1 MPSSSPGFRV
11 VTAPRLEPL
20 FARLAAT
27 FRDAPLDP
35 TARET
40 IVVAQNVGLR
50 RWVERGLA
58 RDLGVAASLD
68 LRSPRELTTDLARRL
83 APGDASDDRAHPF
96 EAAGLA
102 WRIRAVLDDLPADP
116 AWAPVRAYL
125 DRTAGQTMPLATR
138 LAALFDD
145 YQVYR
150 PDVLVGWGRGARPP
164 DDFPHGGWQAALWQ
178 RLVAQETGTRDRATE
193 MLALLDA
200 LADPPDGL
208 LAHVPSRVAVFG
220 ALLVPPVH
228 LRAVHALARHVPVTV
243 YAVVPGD
250 AAGATHAHPLLRALA
265 GRTRDYWSVL
275 GGLGGVE
282 RERLPCESPPETA
295 LGGLQ
300 AALATDT
307 CPPAP
312 TPIDATVRVHDCHSP
327 TRELEALRD
336 TLLDAFAE
344 VDGLRPSDVLVL
356 VPDLA
361 TYAPLVD
368 AVFGAEEAAP
378 GPPGTGGVRIPYH
391 VVDHPHAP
399 ALRVVEAFGRALR
412 LHDGRVTA
420 SELLDL
426 LGTPAIRR
434 AAGIAEDELP
444 RLRAWVRESGVCWG
458 LTAERRARFDVPED
472 DLHTWRFG
480 LDRLLLGV
488 MTGDAGGGLVLGH
501 LPCDVVGAGGADLL
515 GRFCEWA
522 EALFASLDAIDRP
535 APLDA
540 WPGRILTFL
549 DGVFDAREDEELAA
563 VVFLREQALALDR
576 LHGVTGRE
584 GPVSFRAV
592 RAHLDGA
599 AGRFERREPYLTGK
613 VTVAHPLA
621 LRHAPHR
628 VVAVLGLN
636 DGVWPRPDQP
646 AGFDLVTHAP
656 QPGDASPR
664 DHEKQL
670 FLDAVMAARDRLVL
684 SFVGRSQKDN
694 AERAA
699 SVCLDAFLD
708 AARLHWAADA
718 EALVVRHRLQPFA
731 ADYFTPGGP
740 LASYAR
746 QHRVRAADG
755 GPPVAFLDPARR
767 LASGEAQA
775 DVLTLRDLADAWVN
789 PSRHVARRR
798 LRLSL
803 DLDDDALHDDEP
815 VVLDAL
821 ERYHLRAAVLEGL
834 LDGLDDDALAVRVER
849 SGKLPAGAPGASWLR
864 RALDEARPVA
874 DAVRR
879 WGPTE
884 PVAIDVQAGDVR
896 LVGTLDRVGE
906 RGGLRVRPGKV
917 RGKHTVEAWVDHLAL
932 CATRPAVTCAV
943 GTDDTAVHFAP
954 VGDGDARKLLAALA
968 RGYRRAHDRSLPLYE
983 KASEAYAGALSRSSW
998 EDFTARV
1005 LDRGAAQK
1013 PFEPHVGAMTKA
1025 RRQFSDP
1032 WNDFTDDADAYVA
1045 LATRGRPDPF
1055 EPEAHFAKWALCL
1068 WAPLL
1073 TYKRPGVPE

>member
-1 MPSSSPGFRV
+1 MSVSSPGFRV

-27 FRDAPLDP
+27 LRDDPLDP
-35 TARET
+35 TLRET
-40 IVVAQNVGLR
+40 ILVAQNVGLR
-50 RWVERGLA
+50 SWLGRELA
-58 RDLGVAASLD
+58 QALGVAASLD
-68 LRSPRELTTDLARRL
+68 LSSPRELVTGLARRL
-83 APGDASDDRAHPF
+83 DRETAPPEDEAHPF

-102 WRIRAVLDDLPADP
+102 WRIRAILDDLPDVAV
-116 AWAPVRAYL
+116 WAPVRAYL
-125 DRTAGQTMPLATR
+125 DRTANQTMPLATR

-150 PDVLVGWGRGARPP
+150 PDALAGWVGGTPP
-164 DDFPHGGWQAALWQ
+164 PADFPHGAWQAALWRQ
-178 RLVAQETGTRDRATE
+178 LVAESPGTRDRATE
-193 MLALLDA
+193 MRALLAALRDA
-200 LADPPDGL
+200 PDVL
-208 LAHVPSRVAVFG
+208 REHFPTRIAVFG
-220 ALLVPPVH
+220 AGLFPPVH
-228 LRAVHALARHVPVTV
+228 LRALHALAPHVPVTL
-243 YAVVPGD
+243 YAVAPGD
-250 AAGATHAHPLLRALA
+250 ATGPTHDHPLLRALA
-265 GRTRDYWSVL
+265 GRSRDYWSVL
-275 GGLGGVE
+275 DGLGGVE
-282 RERLPCESPPETA
+282 REDVASEAPPPTS

-300 AALATDT
+300 AALASDT
-307 CPPAP
+307 RPSAPAP
-312 TPIDATVRVHDCHSP
+312 VDATIRIHDCHSA

-344 VDGLRPSDVLVL
+344 VEGLRPSDVLVL
-356 VPDLA
+356 IPDLA

-368 AVFGAEEAAP
+368 AVFGAEDAAP
-378 GPPGTGGVRIPYH
+378 QLRIPYH

-434 AAGIAEDELP
+434 AAGIDEPELP
-444 RLRAWVRESGVCWG
+444 RLRAWATTAGVCWG
-458 LTAERRARFDVPED
+458 LTAERKGRFDVPED

-488 MTGDAGGGLVLGH
+488 MTGDAGGDLVLGH
-501 LPCDVVGAGGADLL
+501 LPCDAATVDPDLL

-576 LHGVTGRE
+576 LHGVVGGD
-584 GPVSFRAV
+584 GPVSFRTV

-599 AGRFERREPYLTGK
+599 SGRFERREPYLTGR

-621 LRHAPHR
+621 LRHAPFR
-628 VVAVLGLN
+628 VVAMLGLN
-636 DGVWPRPDQP
+636 DGVWPRPEQP
-646 AGFDLVTHAP
+646 AGFDLLAHAP
-656 QPGDASPR
+656 EPGDAAPR

-670 FLDAVMAARDRLVL
+670 FLDAVMAARDRLIL
-684 SFVGRSQKDN
+684 SYVGRSQKDN

-699 SVCLDAFLD
+699 SVCLDAVLD
-708 AARLHWAADA
+708 AARLHWGDDA
-718 EALVVRHRLQPFA
+718 ETLVTRHRLQPFA
-731 ADYFTPGGP
+731 AEYFTPGGP

-746 QHRVRAADG
+746 QHRVRGADAA
-755 GPPVAFLDPARR
+755 PPAAFLDPARR
-767 LASGEAQA
+767 LSAPDAPA
-775 DVLTLRDLADAWVN
+775 PDTLTLRDLADAWVN
-789 PSRHVARRR
+789 PSRHVVRGR
-798 LRLSL
+798 LRVSL

-834 LDGLDDDALAVRVER
+834 LDGLDDATLATRVER

-884 PVAIDVQAGDVR
+884 PLVVDVSAGEVR

-906 RGGLRVRPGKV
+906 RGGLLVRAGKV
-917 RGKHTVEAWVDHLAL
+917 RGKHTVQAWVDHLAL
-932 CATRPAVTCAV
+932 CATRPGITCSLGV
-943 GTDDTAVHFAP
+943 DDTAVHFAP
-954 VGDGDARKLLAALA
+954 VGADDARRLLASLVQ
-968 RGYRRAHDRSLPLYE
+968 GYRRNDRESLPLYE
-983 KASEAYAGALSRSSW
+983 KASEAYVGALSRSSW
-998 EDFTARV
+998 EDFTARI
-1005 LDRGAAQK
+1005 LNRGAAQK
-1013 PFEPHVGAMTKA
+1013 PFEPHDGAMRKA
-1025 RRQFSDP
+1025 RRQFSDA

-1045 LATRGRPDPF
+1045 LATRGREDPF

-1073 TYKRPGVPE
+1073 TYKRAGVPE